1 MDTDLHGRTA
11 IVTGAGR
18 GIGKEIARQFA
29 ADGATVVVAARTEA
43 EIDRTVDAI
52 EREGGEGLAIQTDLT
67 SVDDID
73 RLVDRTV
80 EEFGAPDVLVNN
92 AAAHHAGQ
100 PLERPVDEVDT
111 MLDVNLRALFL
122 LSQRFAQA
130 FTDADGDD
138 GCIVNVSSIVGDV
151 GVPGMVMYCATK
163 AGVHGM
169 TRALAA
175 ELAPYDIRANSLSP
189 GFTRTDR
196 IEGLLEEKGE
206 LYALENIPLDR
217 LATPEDIADGCRFLV
232 SDGARYVTGIDLP
245 VDGGIRMTAATY
257 PYH

>member
-1 MDTDLHGRTA
+1 MQTDLRGKTA

-29 ADGATVVVAARTEA
+29 ADGATVVVAARTQA
-43 EIDRTVDAI
+43 EIDRTVEAI
-52 EREGGEGLAIQTDLT
+52 EREGSEGLAVRTDLR
-67 SVDDID
+67 SVEDVD

-80 EEFGAPDVLVNN
+80 ETFGAPDVLVND
-92 AAAHHAGQ
+92 AAAHHAGA
-100 PLERPVDEVDT
+100 PLERPVEEVDT

-122 LSQRFAQA
+122 LSQRFANA
-130 FTDADGDD
+130 FIDAGKE
-138 GCIVNVSSIVGDV
+138 GGSIVNVSSIVGDV

-175 ELAPYDIRANSLSP
+175 ELAPHGIRVNSLSP
-189 GFTRTDR
+189 GFTRTAR
-196 IEGLLEEKGE
+196 IERLLEEKGE

-217 LATPEDIADGCRFLV
+217 LAAPGDIADGCRFLV
-232 SDGARYVTGIDLP
+232 SDGAAYVTGIDLP

-257 PYH
+257 PYD